1 MVHQTEEQLEFYA
14 LGRLTETQ
22 VAAVE
27 EHLLV
32 CSVCQDKLD
41 EVEAY
46 ALAMREA
53 ISAEQKPEP
62 QTDWLAW
69 LRPDNF
75 RLPSWSMAAVGG
87 FAALVLAT
95 GVYLNRGGTAPAAP
109 LATLQLTA
117 IRGEMP
123 AVVPARE
130 TDITLSDAP
139 AGVGLHAEVVDSTG
153 VMVWSGP
160 FHSDARKMLLI
171 RQLPEG
177 SYFIRLYDSGGR
189 LLHEYGFA
197 VRSSR

>member
-53 ISAEQKPEP
+53 ISAEPKPEP

-87 FAALVLAT
+87 FVLAQSLPIFVKLLDDGRVRT
-95 GVYLNRGGTAPAAP
+95 RRAGLVAERKK
-109 LATLQLTA
+109 LTDEW
-117 IRGEMP
+117 GS
-123 AVVPARE
+123 AR
-130 TDITLSDAP
+130 
-139 AGVGLHAEVVDSTG
+139 
-153 VMVWSGP
+153 
-160 FHSDARKMLLI
+160 
-171 RQLPEG
+171 
-177 SYFIRLYDSGGR
+177 
-189 LLHEYGFA
+189 
-197 VRSSR
+197 